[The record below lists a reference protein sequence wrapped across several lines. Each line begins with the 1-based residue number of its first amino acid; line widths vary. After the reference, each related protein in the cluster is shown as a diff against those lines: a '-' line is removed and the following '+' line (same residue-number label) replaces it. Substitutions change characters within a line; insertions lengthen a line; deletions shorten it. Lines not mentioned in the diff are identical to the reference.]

1 MSLALQSSPILTRLL
16 ILSQELMNFEQ
27 KSAEEQRLLGKTQ
40 SKFAEQEVSHL
51 CAPTMCSI
59 SEN

>member
-1 MSLALQSSPILTRLL
+1 
-16 ILSQELMNFEQ
+16 MNFEQ